1 MDIKWNIVI
10 SVIKRIAL
18 PMAIGSLILWLMSHG
33 YDDWVPVICGT
44 ADNLGIVVTECTN
57 GSV

>member
-10 SVIKRIAL
+10 GVIKRIAL
-18 PMAIGSLILWLMSHG
+18 PMAVGSLVLWLMSHG

-44 ADNLGIVVTECTN
+44 ADNLGIAVTECN
-57 GSV
+57 DGS

>member
-18 PMAIGSLILWLMSHG
+18 PMAVGSFVLWLMSHG
-33 YDDWVPVICGT
+33 FDDWVPVVCGI
-44 ADNLGIVVTECTN
+44 ADNLGIVVTECK
-57 GSV
+57 

>member
-18 PMAIGSLILWLMSHG
+18 PMAIGSLVLWLMSHG

-44 ADNLGIVVTECTN
+44 ADNLGIVVTECK
-57 GSV
+57 

>member
-18 PMAIGSLILWLMSHG
+18 PMAVGSVVLWLMSHG

-44 ADNLGIVVTECTN
+44 ADNLGVVVTECE
-57 GSV
+57 

>member
-18 PMAIGSLILWLMSHG
+18 PMAVGSLVLWLMSHG
-33 YDDWVPVICGT
+33 FDDWVPVICGA
-44 ADNLGIVVTECTN
+44 ADNLGLVVTECKN
-57 GSV
+57 GHI

>member
-18 PMAIGSLILWLMSHG
+18 PMAVGSLVLWLMHNG
-33 YDDWVPVICGT
+33 FNDWVPIICGT
-44 ADNLGIVVTECTN
+44 ADNLGIVVTECID
-57 GSV
+57 GIE

>member
-18 PMAIGSLILWLMSHG
+18 PLAVGSFVLWLMSNG
-33 YDDWVPVICGT
+33 FDDWVPIVCGI
-44 ADNLGIVVTECTN
+44 ADNLGIVVTECK
-57 GSV
+57 